1 MNNESKNPLDIFIVG
16 AKKGFNIALYNLI
29 PNVLMAYVIA
39 EMLKILGI
47 MKFLGDYCGF
57 IMNIFGLPGEAITIL
72 LSAWL
77 SSSAGVGIAVNLYA
91 NGVIDDIG
99 VSIVLPAIFLM
110 GAQLQYLGRLLAVAG
125 VAKKYWILLIITSI
139 LNAFIAM
146 LIMRVIVSF

>member
-146 LIMRVIVSF
+146 LIMRAIVSF

>member
-39 EMLKILGI
+39 EMLKILGV
-47 MKFLGDYCGF
+47 MKFLGDYCGV

-77 SSSAGVGIAVNLYA
+77 STSAGVGIAVNLYA
-91 NGVIDDIG
+91 NGIIDNIG

-139 LNAFIAM
+139 LNAFICM
-146 LIMRVIVSF
+146 FMMKIVVSL

>member
-39 EMLKILGI
+39 EMLKILGV
-47 MKFLGDYCGF
+47 MKFLGDYCGV

-77 SSSAGVGIAVNLYA
+77 STSAGVGIAVNLYA
-91 NGVIDDIG
+91 NGVIDNIG

-139 LNAFIAM
+139 LNAFICM
-146 LIMRVIVSF
+146 ILMRIIVSL